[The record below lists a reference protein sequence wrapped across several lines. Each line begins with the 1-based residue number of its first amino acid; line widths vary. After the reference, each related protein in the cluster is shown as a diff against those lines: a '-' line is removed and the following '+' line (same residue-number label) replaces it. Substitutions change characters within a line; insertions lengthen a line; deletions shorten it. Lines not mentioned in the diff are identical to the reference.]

1 MSLSDPSA
9 VPDAASVTRN
19 RLVLVVYTSAIFVS
33 ALLLF
38 SVQPLFTK
46 MVLPRLG
53 GSPAVWSVAMVFF
66 QSLLLGGYAYAHY
79 LMQLRNRMLP
89 VVIHLV
95 LLVVALLTL
104 PLSIAGGW
112 GEPPTSGYAFWL
124 LGLFAV
130 SIGLPFF
137 ALAANNPLLQAWF
150 VRTGHPNGPDPYF
163 LYASS
168 NIGSFLALLSYPV
181 LLEPMFT
188 LRTQNLIWTGG
199 YGLLIVLIAA
209 CGVLLL
215 RSPVMAVA
223 DVGAEAIDAPA
234 PPWILRA
241 RWIFLAAVPSGL
253 LIAVTAHISTDVAA
267 APLLWVLPLS
277 LYLLTWVLVFQS
289 RPLLPHKWIL
299 LLQPLAIA
307 GVIVLLAV
315 GGEQNLLLT
324 LGGHQLCFFVIAMA
338 CHGELARTRPAAK
351 YLTGFYVALSFGGM
365 VGGLFAGLIAP
376 FTFSWIAEYP
386 ILLACAALCRPPGG
400 NERLARWSNWYWPLL
415 AVLAVA
421 LIAPTY
427 NTGKVF
433 TWLDT
438 NRVWVIG
445 AVGVLSALLA
455 LGLNANRW
463 KIFAT
468 VAVALALIRAYPS
481 DDGRVETVRSFFGV
495 HKIVV
500 TSNGQY
506 HVLMHG
512 TTIYGA
518 EKYQNDDGTPV
529 TGRPEP
535 ITYYHKDGGI
545 GQAIAAMR
553 ERKGGPLRVA
563 VIGLG
568 SGTLACASEPGETW
582 KFFEIDQTMVD
593 TAKDPKYF
601 TYISK
606 CEPDMKPV
614 IGDAR
619 LTFAKEAAGTLRP
632 DHRRRLF
639 VGCDPDPSRDRG
651 GDGDLQGQAGAAGR
665 CGDACVQPASR
676 TGQRRG
682 RHRRRQRSQE
692 LGLQRGYQPRRGI
705 HLLDHGGGLGARG
718 GRCRQAGVVG
728 PMGTDRSRR
737 QPAGLDRRLLQR
749 ARRGVAAA
757 EEGRGVSLKRT
768 IRRLVR
774 NHSRLS
780 LLAARHDQPETIVKK
795 LALSFMAG
803 AGALLATSAF
813 AAPLSNG
820 LTALPDSN
828 IEQVRMV
835 CNENGR
841 CWRERSERRVIVR
854 EFLR

>member
-1 MSLSDPSA
+1 MLSPDTSAPDKSADTSAAMGQPSA
-9 VPDAASVTRN
+9 GRN
-19 RLVLVVYTSAIFVS
+19 QLVLIVYTSAIFVS

-79 LMQLRNRMLP
+79 LMQIRNRMIP
-89 VVIHLV
+89 VAVHLV
-95 LLVVALLTL
+95 LLLIALITL

-215 RSPVMAVA
+215 RSPVSAVV
-223 DVGAEAIDAPA
+223 DTLAEDTDAPA
-234 PPWILRA
+234 PAWMLRA

-267 APLLWVLPLS
+267 APVLWVLPLS

-289 RPLLPHKWIL
+289 RPLLPHKWML

-307 GVIVLLAV
+307 GVIVLLAI

-324 LGGHQLCFFVIAMA
+324 LGGHLVCFFVIAMA

-376 FTFSWIAEYP
+376 FAFSWIAEYP
-386 ILLACAALCRPPGG
+386 ILLALAALCRPPGG
-400 NERLARWSNWYWPLL
+400 DERFARWSRWYWPFL
-415 AVLAVA
+415 AVLAVV
-421 LIAPTY
+421 LIAPAY
-427 NTGKVF
+427 SDGKLVAKIMG
-433 TWLDT
+433 WLDD

-445 AVGVLSALLA
+445 AVGGLSALLA

-468 VAVALALIRAYPS
+468 VAVALILIRAYPS

-500 TSNGQY
+500 TPHGQY

-512 TTIYGA
+512 TTIHGA
-518 EKYQNDDGTPV
+518 QKFQNDDGTPI

-545 GQAIAAMR
+545 GQAITAIR
-553 ERKGGPLRVA
+553 ERKGAPLRVA

-568 SGTLACASEPGETW
+568 SGTLTCASEPGETW
-582 KFFEIDQTMVD
+582 KFFEIDQSMVD
-593 TAKDPKYF
+593 TARDPKYF
-601 TYISK
+601 TYIRD
-606 CEPDMKPV
+606 CEPDLKPV
-614 IGDAR
+614 MGDAR
-619 LTFAKEAAGTLRP
+619 LTFAREHDGIYDLIIIDAYSSDAIPVHLATEEAMKIYKDRLAPQGAVLMHVSNRHLDLTSVAVGIAAANNLQSWVYSEDSGR
-632 DHRRRLF
+632 DSEYIFATSVVVSAREEADVGKLASSDVWAETEADEKQRVWTDDYSNVLGAVYRRL
-639 VGCDPDPSRDRG
+639 RDG
-651 GDGDLQGQAGAAGR
+651 
-665 CGDACVQPASR
+665 
-676 TGQRRG
+676 
-682 RHRRRQRSQE
+682 
-692 LGLQRGYQPRRGI
+692 
-705 HLLDHGGGLGARG
+705 
-718 GRCRQAGVVG
+718 
-728 PMGTDRSRR
+728 
-737 QPAGLDRRLLQR
+737 
-749 ARRGVAAA
+749 
-757 EEGRGVSLKRT
+757 
-768 IRRLVR
+768 
-774 NHSRLS
+774 
-780 LLAARHDQPETIVKK
+780 
-795 LALSFMAG
+795 
-803 AGALLATSAF
+803 
-813 AAPLSNG
+813 
-820 LTALPDSN
+820 
-828 IEQVRMV
+828 EQ
-835 CNENGR
+835 
-841 CWRERSERRVIVR
+841 
-854 EFLR
+854 

>member
-1 MSLSDPSA
+1 MTASDASVATDQP
-9 VPDAASVTRN
+9 AASRN
-19 RLVLVVYTSAIFVS
+19 RLVLVVYTAAIFVS

-66 QSLLLGGYAYAHY
+66 QSLLLAGYGYAHY
-79 LMQLRNRMLP
+79 LMKISNRAIP
-89 VVIHLV
+89 VTIHLG
-95 LLVVALLTL
+95 LLLIAVATL
-104 PLSIAGGW
+104 PLTIASGW

-168 NIGSFLALLSYPV
+168 NIGSFLALLSYPL

-199 YGLLIVLIAA
+199 YGVLIVLLAA
-209 CGVLLL
+209 CGLLLL
-215 RSPVMAVA
+215 RSPASAAV
-223 DVGAEAIDAPA
+223 DVLAEDKDAPP
-234 PPWILRA
+234 PPWSLRA

-289 RPLLPHKWIL
+289 RPLLPHKWML
-299 LLQPLAIA
+299 ALQPLAIT

-324 LGGHQLCFFVIAMA
+324 LGGHQLCFFLIAMA

-351 YLTGFYVALSFGGM
+351 HLTGFYVALSFGGM

-376 FTFSWIAEYP
+376 YAFSWVAEYP

-400 NERLARWSNWYWPLL
+400 DQRFPRWSVWYWPFL

-421 LIAPTY
+421 LIAPAYTEGRIM
-427 NTGKVF
+427 NL
-433 TWLDT
+433 LDD
-438 NRVWVIG
+438 NRVRMIG

-455 LGLNANRW
+455 LGFNASRW

-468 VAVALALIRAYPS
+468 VVLALVLVRAYPA
-481 DDGRVETVRSFFGV
+481 DEGRVETVRSFFGV
-495 HKIVV
+495 HKILV
-500 TSNGQY
+500 TPHGQY

-512 TTIYGA
+512 TTIHGA
-518 EKYQNDDGTPV
+518 QKFQNDDGTPV

-535 ITYYHKDGGI
+535 ISYYHKDGGI
-545 GQAIAAMR
+545 GLAIAALR
-553 ERKGGPLRVA
+553 ERKAAPLRVA

-593 TAKDPKYF
+593 TARDPRYF
-601 TYISK
+601 TYIRD
-606 CEPDMKPV
+606 CAPDLKPV

-619 LTFAKEAAGTLRP
+619 LTFAREP
-632 DHRRRLF
+632 DG
-639 VGCDPDPSRDRG
+639 VY
-651 GDGDLQGQAGAAGR
+651 DLIIV
-665 CGDACVQPASR
+665 DAYSSDAIP
-676 TGQRRG
+676 
-682 RHRRRQRSQE
+682 
-692 LGLQRGYQPRRGI
+692 I
-705 HLLDHGGGLGARG
+705 HLA
-718 GRCRQAGVVG
+718 
-728 PMGTDRSRR
+728 T
-737 QPAGLDRRLLQR
+737 
-749 ARRGVAAA
+749 
-757 EEGRGVSLKRT
+757 EEAMAIYK
-768 IRRLVR
+768 
-774 NHSRLS
+774 
-780 LLAARHDQPETIVKK
+780 KK
-795 LALSFMAG
+795 LAPQG
-803 AGALLATSAF
+803 AVVMHVSNRHLELASVIVGIADANELTSWVYSEDSNRDNEYIFATSVVVSARQDADVGKLATSDVWAET
-813 AAPLSNG
+813 APTDNQRVWTDDYSNVLG
-820 LTALPDSN
+820 ALYRRLRDG
-828 IEQVRMV
+828 EQ
-835 CNENGR
+835 
-841 CWRERSERRVIVR
+841 
-854 EFLR
+854 

>member
-1 MSLSDPSA
+1 MTSEPT
-9 VPDAASVTRN
+9 ASRN
-19 RLVLVVYTSAIFVS
+19 RLVLVVYTAAIFVS

-66 QSLLLGGYAYAHY
+66 QSLLLGGYAYAHL
-79 LMQLRNRMLP
+79 LMKLNGRIAP
-89 VVIHLV
+89 VVVHLV

-104 PLSIAGGW
+104 PLAVRSGW
-112 GEPPTSGYAFWL
+112 GEPPTSGYAVWL

-188 LRTQNLIWTGG
+188 LRIQNLIWTGG
-199 YGLLIVLIAA
+199 YGLLIILIAS

-215 RSPVMAVA
+215 RSPANAAALDMQVDDAN
-223 DVGAEAIDAPA
+223 APA
-234 PPWILRA
+234 PSWPLRA

-289 RPLLPHKWIL
+289 RPLLPHKWML
-299 LLQPLAIA
+299 RAQPLAIA
-307 GVIVLLAV
+307 GVVILLAV

-324 LGGHQLCFFVIAMA
+324 LGGHQLCFFIIAMA

-365 VGGLFAGLIAP
+365 VGGLFAGLVAP
-376 FTFSWIAEYP
+376 FTFSWVAEYP
-386 ILLACAALCRPPGG
+386 ILLALAALCRPPGG
-400 NERLARWSNWYWPLL
+400 AERLPRWSAWYWPFL

-421 LIAPTY
+421 LIAPSY
-427 NTGKVF
+427 SAGDIFNWFDVH
-433 TWLDT
+433 
-438 NRVWVIG
+438 RVWVIG

-455 LGLNANRW
+455 LALNANRW

-468 VAVALALIRAYPS
+468 VVVALVVLRAYPS

-500 TSNGQY
+500 TPNGQY

-512 TTIYGA
+512 TTIHGA
-518 EKYQNDDGTPV
+518 EKFKNDDGTPV
-529 TGRPEP
+529 AGKPEP
-535 ITYYHKDGGI
+535 ISYYYKDGGI
-545 GQAIAAMR
+545 GRAITAIR
-553 ERKGGPLRVA
+553 ERKGAPLKVA

-568 SGTLACASEPGETW
+568 SGTLTCASAPGEDW
-582 KFFEIDQTMVD
+582 RFFEIDQSMVD
-593 TAKDPKYF
+593 TARDPKYF
-601 TYISK
+601 TYIQN
-606 CEPDMKPV
+606 CEPNLKPV

-619 LTFAKEAAGTLRP
+619 LTFAKEP
-632 DHRRRLF
+632 DGLYDLIIVDAYSSDAIPIHLATEEAMAIYKEKLAPQGAVVMHVSNRHLELASVVVGIADANDMKSWVYSEDSGRDNEYIFSTSVVVSAREEEDVGKLASSDVWTETEADEKQRVWTDDYSNVLGAVYRRL
-639 VGCDPDPSRDRG
+639 RDG
-651 GDGDLQGQAGAAGR
+651 
-665 CGDACVQPASR
+665 
-676 TGQRRG
+676 
-682 RHRRRQRSQE
+682 
-692 LGLQRGYQPRRGI
+692 
-705 HLLDHGGGLGARG
+705 
-718 GRCRQAGVVG
+718 
-728 PMGTDRSRR
+728 
-737 QPAGLDRRLLQR
+737 
-749 ARRGVAAA
+749 
-757 EEGRGVSLKRT
+757 
-768 IRRLVR
+768 
-774 NHSRLS
+774 
-780 LLAARHDQPETIVKK
+780 
-795 LALSFMAG
+795 
-803 AGALLATSAF
+803 
-813 AAPLSNG
+813 
-820 LTALPDSN
+820 
-828 IEQVRMV
+828 EQ
-835 CNENGR
+835 
-841 CWRERSERRVIVR
+841 
-854 EFLR
+854 